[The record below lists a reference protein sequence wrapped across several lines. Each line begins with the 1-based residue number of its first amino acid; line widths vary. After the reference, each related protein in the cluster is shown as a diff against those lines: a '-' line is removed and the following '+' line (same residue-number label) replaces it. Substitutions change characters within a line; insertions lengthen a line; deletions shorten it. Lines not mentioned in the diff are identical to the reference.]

1 MMFGT
6 TPFKGPNR
14 HATFS
19 NVLRNDVGFPE
30 TFPTSQLAKHIIR
43 KLLIKDENKRLGSQS
58 GASEVKSH
66 KWFAPINW
74 GLLRNT
80 RPPIVPS
87 ATNGLDTVN
96 FRAMKDSKS
105 LDLDAHMKGR
115 AGRAGDR
122 DDGEDPFVEFTSL
135 TRHHDGDV

>member
-19 NVLRNDVGFPE
+19 NVLRNDVGFPDQ
-30 TFPTSQLAKHIIR
+30 PPISQLAKHIIR

-58 GASEVKSH
+58 GASEVKNH
-66 KWFAPINW
+66 KWFAPITW

-87 ATNGLDTVN
+87 ATV
-96 FRAMKDSKS
+96 S
-105 LDLDAHMKGR
+105 L
-115 AGRAGDR
+115 
-122 DDGEDPFVEFTSL
+122 L
-135 TRHHDGDV
+135 TYPV